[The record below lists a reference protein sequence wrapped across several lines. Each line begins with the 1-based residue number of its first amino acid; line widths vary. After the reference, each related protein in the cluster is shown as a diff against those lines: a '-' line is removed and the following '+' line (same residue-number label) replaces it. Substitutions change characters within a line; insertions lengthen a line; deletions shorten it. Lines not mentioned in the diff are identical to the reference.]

1 MQAVLPDIE
10 SLGASLIVLSP
21 QLQEFT
27 KPGAERH
34 KLTFPILTD
43 PDNKV
48 GEAYGLA
55 FRLPD
60 DLIGVYKA
68 NGIDLAKF
76 NGDDKLAAVDPRTH
90 RDPRRRHGRG
100 GRGGRRLHKAAGA
113 GGDVAS
119 VARTVTGDA
128 DDADRN

>member
-1 MQAVLPDIE
+1 M
-10 SLGASLIVLSP
+10 LSP

-27 KPGAERH
+27 KAGAERH
-34 KLTFPILTD
+34 RLTFPILTD

-60 DLIGVYKA
+60 DLIAVYKA

-76 NGDDKLAAVDPRTH
+76 NGDESWRLSMPARIVIQRDGIVVSAEADPDYTRRPEPEDTLAALRGIQ
-90 RDPRRRHGRG
+90 RRR
-100 GRGGRRLHKAAGA
+100 
-113 GGDVAS
+113 
-119 VARTVTGDA
+119 T
-128 DDADRN
+128 

>member
-1 MQAVLPDIE
+1 V

-21 QLQEFT
+21 QVQEFT
-27 KPGAERH
+27 KPGAEKQ

-60 DLIGVYKA
+60 DLIAVYQA
-68 NGIDLAKF
+68 NRIDLARF
-76 NGDDKLAAVDPRTH
+76 NGDDSWRLSMPARIVIGRDGIVAAAEADPDYTRRPEPETTLAIL
-90 RDPRRRHGRG
+90 RG
-100 GRGGRRLHKAAGA
+100 L
-113 GGDVAS
+113 
-119 VARTVTGDA
+119 
-128 DDADRN
+128 

>member
-1 MQAVLPDIE
+1 MLPEIR

-43 PDNKV
+43 LDNKV
-48 GEAYGLA
+48 GEAYGIA

-60 DLIGVYKA
+60 DLIEVYKA
-68 NGIDLAKF
+68 NSIDLSRH
-76 NGDDKLAAVDPRTH
+76 NGDDSWRLSMPARIVIGRNGVVASAEADPDYTH
-90 RDPRRRHGRG
+90 RPEPETTLDVLRG
-100 GRGGRRLHKAAGA
+100 L
-113 GGDVAS
+113 
-119 VARTVTGDA
+119 
-128 DDADRN
+128 

>member
-1 MQAVLPDIE
+1 MQAVLSEIQ

-43 PDNKV
+43 RDNKV

-60 DLIGVYKA
+60 DLIAVYQA
-68 NGIDLAKF
+68 NGIDLARF
-76 NGDDKLAAVDPRTH
+76 DGDDSWRLSMPARIVIR
-90 RDPRRRHGRG
+90 RDGI
-100 GRGGRRLHKAAGA
+100 
-113 GGDVAS
+113 VAS
-119 VARTVTGDA
+119 AEA
-128 DDADRN
+128 DPDYTRRPEPEATLAILRGL